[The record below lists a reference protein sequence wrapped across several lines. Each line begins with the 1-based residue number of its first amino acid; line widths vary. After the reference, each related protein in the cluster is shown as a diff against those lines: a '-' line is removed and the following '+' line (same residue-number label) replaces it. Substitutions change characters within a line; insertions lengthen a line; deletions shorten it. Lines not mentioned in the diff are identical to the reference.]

1 MDSES
6 LAAAGLLAALSRT
19 VEIFADLR
27 HPFVR
32 HEHISTFFPPAGVR
46 VGIAFVLPDGRE
58 VRFEVS
64 VAVGGDVEDA
74 ADGDVF
80 HVEGSITAESETLLD
95 LPRKTLPDVGDALA
109 VLDDY
114 ASEVAEAANRTIDR
128 LLEEIA

>member
-64 VAVGGDVEDA
+64 IA
-74 ADGDVF
+74 AGGDVF
-80 HVEGSITAESETLLD
+80 HVQGSITADGSMTADSETLLD
-95 LPRKTLPDVGDALA
+95 LPRKTLPDIGAALDA
-109 VLDDY
+109 LDDY
-114 ASEVAEAANRTIDR
+114 AGDVAEAANRTIDR

>member
-64 VAVGGDVEDA
+64 VA

-109 VLDDY
+109 ALDDY
-114 ASEVAEAANRTIDR
+114 AGEVAEAANRTIDR